1 MHTVDL
7 FLLGLILM
15 STLVGIWRGLV
26 KEIMSLVIWI
36 GAIWL
41 AWRFSPELAPAL
53 TEWLGQPTLRL
64 ALAFAMI
71 FLGTVIAGSLVVY
84 LIGKLVDA
92 SGLTGTDRLLGAV
105 FGTARGLVLV
115 AALIIMVGLT
125 SAREADWYQTS
136 RVIEALDPLVRE
148 LTDALPF
155 ELVPR
160 DGEGSDSEPDL
171 TESGLR

>member
-53 TEWLGQPTLRL
+53 SEWLEQPTLRL
-64 ALAFAMI
+64 ALA
-71 FLGTVIAGSLVVY
+71 LSVT
-84 LIGKLVDA
+84 
-92 SGLTGTDRLLGAV
+92 TDG
-105 FGTARGLVLV
+105 
-115 AALIIMVGLT
+115 
-125 SAREADWYQTS
+125 
-136 RVIEALDPLVRE
+136 
-148 LTDALPF
+148 
-155 ELVPR
+155 
-160 DGEGSDSEPDL
+160 
-171 TESGLR
+171 